1 LSFGQQGLEDTHN
14 STVKRSSLEEGTMG
28 QHFPKEPEARRAMLL
43 DAVAAIGPVLSAS
56 GGRSEELNSLA
67 PEAVSALRDAGMFK
81 LKLASEMGGAEA
93 DPLTEMLVLE
103 ELAYHD
109 LTSGWCTMV
118 GATAIASLGTFLPKS
133 GLDKVFKSGNVPTA
147 SISFFPAGQATRKDT
162 GGYRVSGR
170 WRFNSG
176 IRHSEWVLGGTVVL
190 NSDNGNGGPIVMFS
204 AFPAADVTLHD
215 NWGGVTGLRG
225 TGSVDFSVQDYD
237 LPEDQTFVWD
247 LLEPK
252 PARGGPSYRLPPFS
266 YVAKEHGS
274 VALGGARRALDELV
288 KIATTTRGTFR
299 SSKLDERQIVHRF
312 IGEADLK
319 LRAARALMHQRYD
332 QLWQKVNAGDKPDGP
347 DIADVRAICVYAT
360 DVAIE
365 VATMAYHFAG
375 NTGLHHPHVI
385 GRLLRDIN
393 TAGIHQVM
401 SDTAYENHGKFRLG
415 LPADPLA

>member
-1 LSFGQQGLEDTHN
+1 MIDIHIR
-14 STVKRSSLEEGTMG
+14 VKFTLNNKNDEGGDAMKG
-28 QHFPKEPEARRAMLL
+28 FPADPEAKRNALL
-43 DAVAAIGPVLSAS
+43 DAVAAIGPTLSAS
-56 GGRSEELNSLA
+56 GPRSEELATLA
-67 PEAVSALRDAGMFK
+67 PEAVKALRDAGIFR
-81 LKLASEMGGAEA
+81 LKLAAEMGGAEA

-133 GLDKVFKSGNVPTA
+133 GLDKVFKDGHIPTA
-147 SISFFPAGQATRKDT
+147 AISFFPAGQATRKAS
-162 GGYRVSGR
+162 GGYRVNGR

-176 IRHSEWVLGGTVVL
+176 IRHAEWVLGGTVVL
-190 NSDNGNGGPIVMFS
+190 DSDNGNGGPIVMFS
-204 AFPAADVTLHD
+204 AFPAKDVTLYD

-225 TGSVDFSVQDYD
+225 TGSVDFSVQDYE

-247 LLEPK
+247 LLDPK
-252 PARGGPSYRLPPFS
+252 PLRGGPSYRLPPFS

-299 SSKLDERQIVHRF
+299 SSKLDERQVVHRF

-319 LRAARALMHQRYD
+319 LRAARALMHERYD
-332 QLWQKVNAGDKPDGP
+332 QLWRKVNAGEKPDGP
-347 DIADVRAICVYAT
+347 DIADVRAACVYAT

-365 VATMAYHFAG
+365 IATMAYHFAG

-385 GRLLRDIN
+385 GRLLRDLN